1 MDSLTLILI
10 LNTIM
15 WYVIDNLKANIWG
28 GLSYSRYITI
38 AVAAIASFSLTFGYG
53 LDLVQ
58 ALSVVSEVTALGKTI
73 TALAMMGGSAVISEI
88 VETLRGQVTK

>member
-15 WYVIDNLKANIWG
+15 WYVIDNLKTNIWG

-58 ALSVVSEVTALGKTI
+58 ALSVVSDVTTLGKTI